1 MRTADLLHDQKGL
14 QAYWPKLNDDIT
26 RHKLHEMKF
35 KIVFHF
41 VDLLILW
48 LTSDAL
54 KQDTMNV

>member
-1 MRTADLLHDQKGL
+1 MNGRICNCMCCCMRTADLLHDQKGL

-41 VDLLILW
+41 VDLIL
-48 LTSDAL
+48 
-54 KQDTMNV
+54 

>member
-1 MRTADLLHDQKGL
+1 MNGRICNCMCCCMRTADLLHDQKGL

-41 VDLLILW
+41 VDLLIL
-48 LTSDAL
+48 
-54 KQDTMNV
+54 